1 MIPDHILKALF
12 VGVGLLILWLA
23 CRIMSRTDDWL
34 PRAGLHAVMGLTA
47 LLAANCVGALFDLG
61 VGLNRL
67 TLHVS
72 ALLGVPG
79 VGLLWA
85 VRYLL

>member
-1 MIPDHILKALF
+1 MIPDYVIKTLF
-12 VGVGLLILWLA
+12 VGTGLLTLRLVWGLM
-23 CRIMSRTDDWL
+23 RRTEDWL
-34 PRAGLHAVMGLTA
+34 PRAGLHALMGLTA
-47 LLAANCVGALFDLG
+47 LLTANCVGALFGVG

-67 TLHVS
+67 TLPVS

>member
-1 MIPDHILKALF
+1 MIYGHLWKALF

-23 CRIMSRTDDWL
+23 CGLMKRADGWL

-47 LLAANCVGALFDLG
+47 LLAANCLGTLFGAG

-67 TLHVS
+67 TLPVS
-72 ALLGVPG
+72 ALLGIPG